1 MDLLIVSFIAGLLT
15 VIAPCALAILPV
27 ILGGSLGENNPWRP
41 VIITVS
47 LGISVLVFSLLLKAT
62 TALLGVPT
70 EVWQTI
76 SGGLILV
83 FGLITIFPSIWN
95 TIAFKLK
102 LYKSEEAIANNQDK
116 SVKGL
121 IFLGAALGPVFSSCS
136 PTYAV
141 ILAVVLPQ
149 SFATGFLN
157 LTVYSIGLMIPLL
170 LIGYGGQKVAQK
182 FRFAANPNGW
192 FKKILGIM
200 LIVIGL
206 LVLTG
211 YDKVLEAKI
220 LDSGYLGPIGIEQSL
235 LDKVNQ

>member
-1 MDLLIVSFIAGLLT
+1 MELLIVSFIAGLLT

-27 ILGGSLGENNPWRP
+27 ILGGSIGEDNPWRP
-41 VIITVS
+41 VIITLS
-47 LGISVLVFSLLLKAT
+47 LGVSVLVFSLLLKAT

-76 SGGLILV
+76 SGGLILI
-83 FGLITIFPSIWN
+83 FGLITIFPNIWT

-102 LYKSEEAIANNQDK
+102 LYKSEEAIAHNQDG

-149 SFATGFLN
+149 SFAIGFIN
-157 LTVYSIGLMIPLL
+157 LVVYSIGLMIPLL

-192 FKKILGIM
+192 FKKTLGALLVITGL
-200 LIVIGL
+200 LIV
-206 LVLTG
+206 TG
-211 YDKVLEAKI
+211 YDKVLETKI
-220 LDSGYLGPIGIEQSL
+220 LESGYLGPIGIEQSL
-235 LDKVNQ
+235 LDKVEK